1 MSNTIKR
8 NESSPSI
15 KRGGKLGSPAL
26 NPIGLSNA
34 RGGKGL
40 YLDGNVAKDNYVSE
54 WARWSDNEKAQ
65 AKFSQPVR
73 SRMENSGNVP

>member
-1 MSNTIKR
+1 MAN
-8 NESSPSI
+8 PSV

-40 YLDGNVAKDNYVSE
+40 YLDPHIARDEYVSE
-54 WARWSDNEKAQ
+54 WEKFFDDPKKVQ
-65 AKFSQPVR
+65 RFSQPVR
-73 SRMENSGNVP
+73 SRI

>member
-8 NESSPSI
+8 NESSPSV
-15 KRGGKLGSPAL
+15 KRGGSIGPAL

-40 YLDGNVAKDNYVSE
+40 YLDGNVALAEYESE
-54 WARWSDNEKAQ
+54 WEKFFDDPKKVQ
-65 AKFSQPVR
+65 RFSQPVR
-73 SRMENSGNVP
+73 SRL